1 MKKLIMCIACI
12 TFCCLSSAFCQNSA
26 KTETISSL
34 KRYEIILNDGSSL
47 VGIILSRDSAAV
59 HFHTTSIAKI
69 DIPVSQI
76 KSLKEFNSEKIPK
89 TNDWVPNPF
98 PTKYFFSASAINL
111 HKNEGYYQNTYL
123 FMNSV
128 NYGFTDYFSIGAG
141 LEVLSTFGSLT
152 SGDKFTP
159 ICYIAPKVGF
169 KVTEKIHLGAGLTFI
184 NVGDFFGN
192 SGIGLASG
200 LATYGSIENNVTL
213 GIGSGFSFKNEYMS
227 NVSFS
232 LSGMT
237 RVSKRLALVT
247 ENYLIPVDD
256 HYYGMYSYGMR
267 FIANKISVDLGFIN
281 NKDIVKVIFIGI
293 PYVDFSVKF

>member
-1 MKKLIMCIACI
+1 MSIVCLA
-12 TFCCLSSAFCQNSA
+12 FCSISSVFCQNSF
-26 KTETISSL
+26 KLDTTTLSTH
-34 KRYEIILNDGSSL
+34 KKYEIKLNDGTSL
-47 VGIILSRDSAAV
+47 IGSILSIDSTTV
-59 HFHTTSIAKI
+59 HFKTSSIAKI
-69 DIPVSQI
+69 DIPVVQI
-76 KSLKEFNSEKIPK
+76 KSMNDLNSGILNKG
-89 TNDWVPNPF
+89 NDWVPNPF

-159 ICYIAPKVGF
+159 IYYIAPKVGF

-247 ENYLIPVDD
+247 ENYLIPVDNY
-256 HYYGMYSYGMR
+256 YYGMYSYGMR

-281 NKDIVKVIFIGI
+281 NKDIVKVIFVGI